1 MATSTLKSNNLSLHI
16 ETLTASSITI
26 SGNSGKNGEIAIP
39 SVTGYKPI
47 GLIGWECNTWE
58 VAPSKLNTVVGGAKV
73 WYSLANAS
81 TSSKTVDFS
90 MKVLYVPTS
99 WTV

>member
-16 ETLTASSITI
+16 ETISVSNITI
-26 SGNSGKNGEIAIP
+26 SGNGGKNGEVAIP
-39 SVTGYKPI
+39 SVTGYKPVGI
-47 GLIGWECNTWE
+47 IGWEADTWE
-58 VAPSKLNTVVGGAKV
+58 VAPSKLVTVVGGAKV
-73 WYSLANAS
+73 WFSLANAA
-81 TSSKTVDFS
+81 TSSKTVTFQ